1 MLLPKVSEFKIDS
14 GLTLKYYKHEEF
26 SNLIE
31 FGEKS
36 LDIRANMCRLNIMTM
51 IKNAGSGHLG
61 SSFSSIELMLA
72 ADYFLNLDPES
83 SINNSFFSSKG
94 HDAPAL
100 YSVLHAKGLL
110 PDESLFTLRRLGG
123 LPGHPEIQ
131 IPGVETNTGSLGM
144 GISKAKGFIYSN
156 RINNKV
162 SKVICLL
169 GDGEL
174 QEGQIWESLSGAY
187 RDKMEELT
195 VLVDGNKIQSDT
207 WVEKNLPIGNLET
220 RVKSYGWEFFHIDGH
235 DIGQILHTLS
245 LKSTLGNPKFV
256 YCSTIKGRG
265 IPKMEFFP
273 INGKF
278 YPYHSGSINDEEYLE
293 FSNFLI
299 NKISGVKQTNE
310 IGPSLKLDYATP
322 KPRPESLVTFWVDEL
337 EMLGKSNS
345 RIVVLDGDL
354 TFDTGTWKFARAY
367 PARYVQSGI
376 AEQDM
381 VSVAGG
387 ISLKGKIPL
396 VHSFATFLTMRSTEQ
411 IFNNASENSL
421 IIYLG
426 FLAGLLPSPPGF
438 SHQAVTDVG
447 VMSSIPNMQVIAP
460 STRDEFKYLID
471 WSLSSLGP
479 KYFRIGSIANPIV
492 KFEDFPCMPGNLNKV
507 SKGKNV
513 AVVLSGPQL
522 LTNILEITK
531 QHELEIGIYT
541 YPFLNSE
548 PSTGA
553 INELNNYHTVIVL
566 EDYLECLA
574 TFELLNRN
582 KYLKS
587 RVVRIGLSGFP
598 NNGRNDEVALKHKM
612 DANSILEV
620 IIQCTNV
627 SK

>member
-1 MLLPKVSEFKIDS
+1 
-14 GLTLKYYKHEEF
+14 
-26 SNLIE
+26 
-31 FGEKS
+31 
-36 LDIRANMCRLNIMTM
+36 
-51 IKNAGSGHLG
+51 
-61 SSFSSIELMLA
+61 
-72 ADYFLNLDPES
+72 
-83 SINNSFFSSKG
+83 
-94 HDAPAL
+94 
-100 YSVLHAKGLL
+100 
-110 PDESLFTLRRLGG
+110 
-123 LPGHPEIQ
+123 
-131 IPGVETNTGSLGM
+131 
-144 GISKAKGFIYSN
+144 
-156 RINNKV
+156 
-162 SKVICLL
+162 
-169 GDGEL
+169 
-174 QEGQIWESLSGAY
+174 
-187 RDKMEELT
+187 
-195 VLVDGNKIQSDT
+195 
-207 WVEKNLPIGNLET
+207 VEKNLPIGNLET

-245 LKSTLGNPKFV
+245 LKSTLENPKFV